1 MKDFLINYEHLRD
14 GNSAEWSMSYVIKNI
29 LSSGLTLVRL
39 EFGGIAKKDVKEILK
54 ELVQIVPNG
63 KIILDQQEK
72 STKATYDVVDVDTYL
87 SYLNIYTRT
96 GAKNSSVSI
105 NLICADSNV
114 REKIKDYLKE
124 NLTNKKKDSIYVIA
138 QGQDGLQL
146 HSLGAVNVP
155 LEEGNYTEEVLEDY
169 AYVVEQF
176 NKEEPYGRLA
186 IINGAPGGG
195 KTFLVKNM
203 ISQMKDCLTVLLPS
217 KLAGEIDS
225 PALITL
231 LAEEKSDYGAFG
243 SFSSDDLPGSH
254 KQLPI
259 LFIIEDADA
268 CLVPRQSDNVLTIS
282 SLLNYTD
289 GLLGTM
295 LDLRVVATTNAERIE
310 FDEALT
316 RPGRMCRHIHVP
328 DLEPKKASEVY
339 ERLTGK
345 KKPYGS
351 RVSLAQ
357 VYADANQK
365 FKKVEEEKK
374 TVGFQ

>member
-1 MKDFLINYEHLRD
+1 
-14 GNSAEWSMSYVIKNI
+14 
-29 LSSGLTLVRL
+29 
-39 EFGGIAKKDVKEILK
+39 
-54 ELVQIVPNG
+54 
-63 KIILDQQEK
+63 
-72 STKATYDVVDVDTYL
+72 
-87 SYLNIYTRT
+87 
-96 GAKNSSVSI
+96 
-105 NLICADSNV
+105 
-114 REKIKDYLKE
+114 
-124 NLTNKKKDSIYVIA
+124 
-138 QGQDGLQL
+138 
-146 HSLGAVNVP
+146 
-155 LEEGNYTEEVLEDY
+155 
-169 AYVVEQF
+169 VVEQF